1 MNNSP
6 ENMNNNDEEQV
17 KNENEQAAN
26 AQVPAENEKELAKNE
41 KEQAKSEERAKKA
54 EAKAKKKEQLEKEK
68 EESRKILEQYKADK
82 KAIRNAKRK
91 VRPTFVKVLRII
103 GLCLVPLILVTVMSL
118 PDILKDI
125 SDARLQLNREE
136 SFACERFELEELREG
151 YIIDTASADEI
162 RAMEKNSPD
171 DTWGIYIYMVGSDLE
186 SMGQNDLNSMVLK
199 IIANEAAENKSKK
212 SESQLKSLMDY
223 QNALEEAG
231 LELPSP
237 MYNIRKPIYSE
248 THTENVTTSVVVAK
262 MDGAAT
268 TDINEI
274 IAAQQIANSEKVDI
288 VIQTGGA
295 KHWTDN
301 TINPNRVQRFHLK
314 NGRMEEEESY
324 PSFNMATRESVADFL
339 KYCNEKHDADHKIV
353 IFWNHGGG
361 TTGYGSDE
369 IYNSILSISDMK
381 GAFSD
386 AVKADPENPPYDI
399 IGFDACLMATAE
411 VVSAFDGYGKY
422 FVGSEEAEPGQ
433 GWYYI
438 RWLRALAEDPSM
450 NAAQVGLNIVDS
462 FMDYYAGLDKNQYTQ
477 KIGLANQNTCLSLLD
492 ISATTDV
499 YDAYVEL
506 VDKVLEDTAKDSD
519 ALTNLSRA
527 AKGSL
532 HYGFSSYDYYN
543 LVDLG
548 LMCDNLTNYY
558 PNEAAKIK
566 QAMDKAVLYNRA
578 ANAIEE
584 SQGISIFYPSQAT
597 WYGPVYTVMQY
608 IDEFA
613 EDESLKALYF
623 YKIAGCLTDEMEEA
637 LKAEGKPVLEALDTS
652 SLNELEKAAAEITS
666 EGNFSVAVNESAGK
680 LIEDYYFS
688 VARINYSDHS
698 ITDYGMLNCVD
709 IKDGKMNTAFDGKW
723 PCLEGQPLVP
733 EIVNDTN
740 SGTTYRAPVLID
752 GSDGYLMFYYNK
764 ADGSFDITGGYLTDE
779 EDTADLIG
787 RNVSD
792 LSIGSK
798 ITPVYEY
805 ALMDNQTVGRR
816 TGKAVKYKEDTTV
829 EMKSLANGEYISAIR
844 FNDVRGDV
852 FNTGVVGF
860 DMANGAVRNT
870 VVNGDFRAK

>member
-1 MNNSP
+1 MGNLP
-6 ENMNNNDEEQV
+6 ENMNNNEE
-17 KNENEQAAN
+17 
-26 AQVPAENEKELAKNE
+26 ELAKNE
-41 KEQAKSEERAKKA
+41 AQAENQESKTGKEDAKAKKA
-54 EAKAKKKEQLEKEK
+54 EEKAKKKEQLAKEK
-68 EESRKILEQYKADK
+68 EESRKILEKYKADK

-91 VRPTFVKVLRII
+91 VIPTFVKVLRII
-103 GLCLVPLILVTVMSL
+103 GVCLVPILLVAALSVE
-118 PDILKDI
+118 DILIALGNQAAQIFQDEI
-125 SDARLQLNREE
+125 Y
-136 SFACERFELEELREG
+136 ACERFELEELREG
-151 YIIDTASADEI
+151 YVIDTASADEI
-162 RAMEKNSPD
+162 RAMEKNDPN

-186 SMGQNDLNSMVLK
+186 SMGQNDLSTMVSLMS
-199 IIANEAAENKSKK
+199 ATEAAENKSETSKNIRGLLGK
-212 SESQLKSLMDY
+212 Y
-223 QNALEEAG
+223 QNTIEEAG

-237 MYNIRKPIYSE
+237 MYDVQKPIYSE
-248 THTENVTTSVVVAK
+248 THTEYVTNTVVVAD

-274 IAAQQIANSEKVDI
+274 IAAQQIANSDKVEV

-301 TINPNRVQRFHLK
+301 TINPNRVQRFHVK
-314 NGRMEEEESY
+314 NGRFEEEESY

-353 IFWNHGGG
+353 VFWDHGGG
-361 TTGYGSDE
+361 TSGYGQDE
-369 IYNSILSISDMK
+369 IYNRILSISDMK

-422 FVGSEEAEPGQ
+422 FVGSEETEPGH

-438 RWLRALAEDPSM
+438 RWLCALAEDPSM
-450 NAAQVGLNIVDS
+450 NAAEVGLNIVDS
-462 FMDYYAGLDKNQYTQ
+462 YMDCYAGMDKSEFMQQ
-477 KIGLANQNTCLSLLD
+477 IGYSNGGVCLSLLD
-492 ISATTDV
+492 ISATTEV
-499 YDAYVEL
+499 YDAYEEL

-532 HYGFSSYDYYN
+532 HYGSSSYDCFN

-548 LMCDNLTNYY
+548 LMCDNLTSYY

-566 QAMDKAVLYNRA
+566 QAMDKAVVYNRA
-578 ANAIEE
+578 ANSLEE
-584 SQGISIFYPSQAT
+584 SQGLSIFYPSQAKNINT
-597 WYGPVYTVMQY
+597 VYSVMDY
-608 IDEFA
+608 IENFT

-637 LKAEGKPVLEALDTS
+637 LKAEGKPVLEALDIS

-666 EGNFSVAVNESAGK
+666 EGNFSVAVNESAEK
-680 LIEDYYFS
+680 LIEDYYLS
-688 VARINYSDHS
+688 VARIDYSDHS

-723 PCLEGQPLVP
+723 LCLEGQPLAP

-829 EMKSLANGEYISAIR
+829 EMKSLANGEYLSAIR
-844 FNDVRGDV
+844 FNDVRGDA

-860 DMANGAVRNT
+860 DMANGAIKNT
-870 VVNGDFRAK
+870 AINADFVAQ

>member
-1 MNNSP
+1 MSDLP
-6 ENMNNNDEEQV
+6 ENMNNNEE
-17 KNENEQAAN
+17 
-26 AQVPAENEKELAKNE
+26 ELAKNE
-41 KEQAKSEERAKKA
+41 AQAENQESKTGKEDAKAKKA
-54 EAKAKKKEQLEKEK
+54 EEKAKKKEQLAKEK
-68 EESRKILEQYKADK
+68 EESRKILEKYKADK

-91 VRPTFVKVLRII
+91 VIPTFVKVLRII
-103 GLCLVPLILVTVMSL
+103 GVCLVPILLVAALSVE
-118 PDILKDI
+118 DILIALGNQAAQIFQDEI
-125 SDARLQLNREE
+125 Y
-136 SFACERFELEELREG
+136 ACERFELEELREG
-151 YIIDTASADEI
+151 YVIDTASADEI
-162 RAMEKNSPD
+162 RAMEKNDPN

-186 SMGQNDLNSMVLK
+186 SMGQNDLNTMVSLMS
-199 IIANEAAENKSKK
+199 ATEAAENKSETSKNIRGLLGK
-212 SESQLKSLMDY
+212 Y
-223 QNALEEAG
+223 QNTIEEAG

-237 MYNIRKPIYSE
+237 MYDVQKPIYSE
-248 THTENVTTSVVVAK
+248 THTEYVTNTVVVAD

-274 IAAQQIANSEKVDI
+274 IAAQQIANSDKVEV

-301 TINPNRVQRFHLK
+301 TINPNRVQRFHVK
-314 NGRMEEEESY
+314 NGRFEEEESY

-353 IFWNHGGG
+353 VFWDHGGG
-361 TTGYGSDE
+361 TSGYGQDE
-369 IYNSILSISDMK
+369 IYNRILSISDMK

-422 FVGSEEAEPGQ
+422 FVGSEETEPGQ

-450 NAAQVGLNIVDS
+450 NAAEVGLNIVDS
-462 FMDYYAGLDKNQYTQ
+462 YMDCYAGMDKSEFMQQ
-477 KIGLANQNTCLSLLD
+477 IGYSNGGVCLSLLD
-492 ISATTDV
+492 ISATTEV
-499 YDAYVEL
+499 YDAYEEL

-532 HYGFSSYDYYN
+532 HYGSSSYDCFN

-548 LMCDNLTNYY
+548 LMCDNLTSYY

-566 QAMDKAVLYNRA
+566 QAMDKAVVYNRA
-578 ANAIEE
+578 ANSLEE
-584 SQGISIFYPSQAT
+584 SQGLSIFYPSQAKNINT
-597 WYGPVYTVMQY
+597 VYSVMDY
-608 IDEFA
+608 IENFT

-637 LKAEGKPVLEALDTS
+637 LKAEGKPVLEALDIS

-666 EGNFSVAVNESAGK
+666 EGNFSVAVNESAEK
-680 LIEDYYFS
+680 LIEDYYLS
-688 VARINYSDHS
+688 VARIDYSDHS

-723 PCLEGQPLVP
+723 LCLEGQPLAP

-829 EMKSLANGEYISAIR
+829 EMKSLANGEYLSAIR
-844 FNDVRGDV
+844 FNDVRGDA

-860 DMANGAVRNT
+860 DMANGAIKNT
-870 VVNGDFRAK
+870 AINADFVAQ

>member
-26 AQVPAENEKELAKNE
+26 AEVPAENEKELAKNE

-54 EAKAKKKEQLEKEK
+54 EAKAKKKEQLAKEK
-68 EESRKILEQYKADK
+68 EESRRLLEKYKAEK
-82 KAIRNAKRK
+82 KAIRNAKKK
-91 VRPTFVKVLRII
+91 VRSTFVKALRIT
-103 GLCLVPLILVTVMSL
+103 GASLLVLVVAVAFAYPNIRDRYYDNQMTEYV
-118 PDILKDI
+118 
-125 SDARLQLNREE
+125 NE
-136 SFACERFELEELREG
+136 FYACERFELEELREG
-151 YIIDTASADEI
+151 YVIDKASADEI
-162 RAMEKNSPD
+162 LAMEKYDPD
-171 DTWGIYIYMVGSDLE
+171 DTWGIYIYMIGSDLE
-186 SMGQNDLNSMVLK
+186 SMGQDDLNQMVSIMSMT
-199 IIANEAAENKSKK
+199 EAAENRSNNSKELLGLLEK
-212 SESQLKSLMDY
+212 Y
-223 QNALEEAG
+223 QNTIEEAG

-237 MYNIRKPIYSE
+237 MYDVQKPIYSE
-248 THTENVTTSVVVAK
+248 TYTEYVTNTVVVSD
-262 MDGAAT
+262 MDGAAS
-268 TDINEI
+268 TDIMEI
-274 IAAQQIANSEKVDI
+274 LAAQQMVNSDKVDV

-295 KHWTDN
+295 KHWTYT
-301 TINPNRVQRFHLK
+301 TINPNRVQRFHVT
-314 NGRMEEEESY
+314 NGRFEEEESM
-324 PSFNMATRESVADFL
+324 PSFNMGTREAVADFL

-353 IFWNHGGG
+353 IFWDHGGG

-369 IYNSILSISDMK
+369 IYNGGLSVADLK

-386 AVKADPENPPYDI
+386 AVKADPNDPPYDI

-411 VVSAFDGYGKY
+411 VVSSFDGYGKY

-433 GWYYI
+433 GWYYL
-438 RWLRALAEDPSM
+438 RWLSALSKDTTM

-462 FMDYYAGLDKNQYTQ
+462 YMDCYLGMDKSEFMQKNGFGLNDV
-477 KIGLANQNTCLSLLD
+477 CLSLLD
-492 ISATTDV
+492 ISATADV

-506 VDKVLEDTAKDSD
+506 VDRVLEDTAKDSE

-527 AKGSL
+527 ARKSV
-532 HYGFSSYDYYN
+532 HYGSSSYDYYN

-548 LMCDNLTNYY
+548 LLCDNLTEYY
-558 PNEAAKIK
+558 PNESAKIK
-566 QAMDKAVLYNRA
+566 QAMDKAVVYNRA
-578 ANAIEE
+578 ANSLEE
-584 SQGISIFYPSQAT
+584 SQGLSIFYPSQAKNINT
-597 WYGPVYTVMQY
+597 VYSVMDY
-608 IDEFA
+608 IENFT

-680 LIEDYYFS
+680 LIEDYYLS

-740 SGTTYRAPVLID
+740 TGTTYRAPVLIN
-752 GSDGYLMFYYNK
+752 GQDGYLMFRYNR
-764 ADGSFDITGGYLTDE
+764 ANGSFDITGGYLTDQE
-779 EDTADLIG
+779 EIADLIG

-792 LSIGSK
+792 LSIGCE

-805 ALMDNQTVGRR
+805 GLMDNKTEGRK
-816 TGKAVKYKEDTTV
+816 TGKPVKYMESTSV
-829 EMKSLANGEYISAIR
+829 EMQPLANGEYVCVIK
-844 FNDVRGDV
+844 FTDVRGDI
-852 FNTGVVGF
+852 FYTGIVGF
-860 DMANGAVRNT
+860 DMANGAIRNT
-870 VVNGDFRAK
+870 AVNGDFVSK

>member
-1 MNNSP
+1 MSNLP
-6 ENMNNNDEEQV
+6 ENMNNNEE
-17 KNENEQAAN
+17 
-26 AQVPAENEKELAKNE
+26 ELAKNE
-41 KEQAKSEERAKKA
+41 AQAENQESKTGKEDAKAKKA
-54 EAKAKKKEQLEKEK
+54 EEKAKKKEQLAKEK
-68 EESRKILEQYKADK
+68 EESRKILEKYKADK

-91 VRPTFVKVLRII
+91 VIPTFVKVLRII
-103 GLCLVPLILVTVMSL
+103 GVCLVPILLVAALSVE
-118 PDILKDI
+118 DILIALGNQAAQNFQDEI
-125 SDARLQLNREE
+125 Y
-136 SFACERFELEELREG
+136 ACERFELEELREG
-151 YIIDTASADEI
+151 YVIDTASADEI
-162 RAMEKNSPD
+162 RAMEKNDPN

-186 SMGQNDLNSMVLK
+186 SMGQNDLNTMVSLMS
-199 IIANEAAENKSKK
+199 ATEAAENKSETSKNIRGLLGK
-212 SESQLKSLMDY
+212 Y
-223 QNALEEAG
+223 QNTIEEAG

-237 MYNIRKPIYSE
+237 MYDVQKPIYSE
-248 THTENVTTSVVVAK
+248 THTEYVTNTVVVAD

-274 IAAQQIANSEKVDI
+274 IAAQQIANSDKVEV

-301 TINPNRVQRFHLK
+301 TINPNRVQRFHVK
-314 NGRMEEEESY
+314 NGRFEEEESY

-353 IFWNHGGG
+353 VFWDHGGG
-361 TTGYGSDE
+361 TSGYGQDE

-422 FVGSEEAEPGQ
+422 FVGSEETEPGQ

-450 NAAQVGLNIVDS
+450 NAAEVGLNIVDS
-462 FMDYYAGLDKNQYTQ
+462 YMDCYAGMDKSEFMQQ
-477 KIGLANQNTCLSLLD
+477 IGYSNRSVCLSLLD
-492 ISATTDV
+492 ISATTEV
-499 YDAYVEL
+499 YDAYEEL

-532 HYGFSSYDYYN
+532 HYGSSSYDCFN

-548 LMCDNLTNYY
+548 LMCDNLTSYY

-566 QAMDKAVLYNRA
+566 QAMDKAVVYNRA
-578 ANAIEE
+578 ANSLEE
-584 SQGISIFYPSQAT
+584 SQGLSIFYPSQAKNINT
-597 WYGPVYTVMQY
+597 VYSVMDY
-608 IDEFA
+608 IENFT

-666 EGNFSVAVNESAGK
+666 EGNFSVAVNESAEK
-680 LIEDYYFS
+680 LIEDYYLS
-688 VARINYSDHS
+688 VARIDYSDHS

-723 PCLEGQPLVP
+723 LCLEGQPLAP

-829 EMKSLANGEYISAIR
+829 EMKSLANGEYLSAIR
-844 FNDVRGDV
+844 FNDVRGDA

-860 DMANGAVRNT
+860 DMANGAIKNT
-870 VVNGDFRAK
+870 AINADFVAQ

>member
-1 MNNSP
+1 MSNLP
-6 ENMNNNDEEQV
+6 ENMNNNEE
-17 KNENEQAAN
+17 
-26 AQVPAENEKELAKNE
+26 ELAKNE
-41 KEQAKSEERAKKA
+41 AQAENQESKTGKEDAKAKKA
-54 EAKAKKKEQLEKEK
+54 EEKAKKKEQLAKEK
-68 EESRKILEQYKADK
+68 EESRKILEKYKADK
-82 KAIRNAKRK
+82 KAIRNAKKKARS
-91 VRPTFVKVLRII
+91 TFVKALRITGI
-103 GLCLVPLILVTVMSL
+103 SLLVLAVVANFAFPSILQIYVDNVMT
-118 PDILKDI
+118 KYVNEQY
-125 SDARLQLNREE
+125 ACE
-136 SFACERFELEELREG
+136 SFELHELREG
-151 YIIDTASADEI
+151 YVIDKASADEI
-162 RAMEKNSPD
+162 RAMEKYDPN

-186 SMGQNDLNSMVLK
+186 SMGRNALNTMVSLMS
-199 IIANEAAENKSKK
+199 ATEAAENKSETLENIRGLLGK
-212 SESQLKSLMDY
+212 Y
-223 QNALEEAG
+223 QNTIEEAG

-237 MYNIRKPIYSE
+237 MYDVQKPIYSE
-248 THTENVTTSVVVAK
+248 THTEYLTNIVVVPD
-262 MDGAAT
+262 MDGAGT

-274 IAAQQIANSEKVDI
+274 IAAQQIANSDKVEV

-353 IFWNHGGG
+353 VFWDHGGG
-361 TTGYGSDE
+361 VSGYGQDE

-422 FVGSEEAEPGQ
+422 FVGSEEVEPGQ
-433 GWYYI
+433 GWYYL
-438 RWLRALAEDPSM
+438 RWLSALSKDNTM
-450 NAAQVGLNIVDS
+450 NAAEVGLNIVDS
-462 FMDYYAGLDKNQYTQ
+462 YMDCYAGMDKSKFMRKQGFPL
-477 KIGLANQNTCLSLLD
+477 KEVCFSLLD
-492 ISATTDV
+492 ISATADV

-532 HYGFSSYDYYN
+532 HYGSSSYDCFN

-548 LMCDNLTNYY
+548 LMCDNLTSYY

-578 ANAIEE
+578 ANSLEE
-584 SQGISIFYPSQAT
+584 SQGISIFYPSQAKNINT
-597 WYGPVYTVMQY
+597 VYSVMDY
-608 IDEFA
+608 VENFT

-688 VARINYSDHS
+688 VARINYYDHS

-740 SGTTYRAPVLID
+740 TGTTYRAPVLIN
-752 GSDGYLMFYYNK
+752 GQDGYLMFQYNR
-764 ADGSFDITGGYLTDE
+764 ADGSFDIAGGYLNSQE
-779 EDTADLIG
+779 EVQDLIG

-792 LSIGSK
+792 LSLGCE

-805 ALMDNQTVGRR
+805 ALMDNQTVGRK

>member
-1 MNNSP
+1 MSNLP
-6 ENMNNNDEEQV
+6 ENMNNNEE
-17 KNENEQAAN
+17 
-26 AQVPAENEKELAKNE
+26 ELAKNE
-41 KEQAKSEERAKKA
+41 AQAENQESKTGKEDAKAKKA
-54 EAKAKKKEQLEKEK
+54 EEKAKKKEQLAKEK
-68 EESRKILEQYKADK
+68 EESRKILEKYKADK

-91 VRPTFVKVLRII
+91 VIPTFVKVLRII
-103 GLCLVPLILVTVMSL
+103 GVCLVPILLVAALSVE
-118 PDILKDI
+118 DILIALGNQAAQNFQDEI
-125 SDARLQLNREE
+125 Y
-136 SFACERFELEELREG
+136 ACERFELEELREG
-151 YIIDTASADEI
+151 YVIDTASADEI
-162 RAMEKNSPD
+162 RAMEKNDPN

-186 SMGQNDLNSMVLK
+186 SMGQNDLNTMVSLMS
-199 IIANEAAENKSKK
+199 ATEAAENKSETSKNIRGLLGK
-212 SESQLKSLMDY
+212 Y
-223 QNALEEAG
+223 QNTIEEAG

-237 MYNIRKPIYSE
+237 MYDVQKPIYSE
-248 THTENVTTSVVVAK
+248 THTEYVTNTVVVAD

-274 IAAQQIANSEKVDI
+274 IAAQQIANSDKVEV

-301 TINPNRVQRFHLK
+301 TINPNRVQRFHVK
-314 NGRMEEEESY
+314 NGRFEEEESY

-353 IFWNHGGG
+353 VFWDHGGG
-361 TTGYGSDE
+361 TSGYGQDE

-422 FVGSEEAEPGQ
+422 FVGSEETEPGQ

-450 NAAQVGLNIVDS
+450 NAAEVGLNIVDS
-462 FMDYYAGLDKNQYTQ
+462 YMDCYAGMDKSEFMQQ
-477 KIGLANQNTCLSLLD
+477 IGYSNRSVCQSLLD
-492 ISATTDV
+492 ISATTEV
-499 YDAYVEL
+499 YDAYEEL

-532 HYGFSSYDYYN
+532 HYGSSSYDCFN

-548 LMCDNLTNYY
+548 LMCDNLTSYY

-566 QAMDKAVLYNRA
+566 QAMDKAVVYNRA
-578 ANAIEE
+578 ANSLEE
-584 SQGISIFYPSQAT
+584 SQGLSIFYPSQAKNINT
-597 WYGPVYTVMQY
+597 VYSVMDY
-608 IDEFA
+608 IENFT

-666 EGNFSVAVNESAGK
+666 EGNFSVAVNESAEK
-680 LIEDYYFS
+680 LIEDYYLS
-688 VARINYSDHS
+688 VARIDYSDHS

-723 PCLEGQPLVP
+723 LCLEGQPLAP

-829 EMKSLANGEYISAIR
+829 EMKSLANGEYLSAIR
-844 FNDVRGDV
+844 FNDVRGDA

-860 DMANGAVRNT
+860 DMANGAIKNT
-870 VVNGDFRAK
+870 AINADFVAQ

>member
-1 MNNSP
+1 MSNLP
-6 ENMNNNDEEQV
+6 ENMNNNEE
-17 KNENEQAAN
+17 
-26 AQVPAENEKELAKNE
+26 ELAKNE
-41 KEQAKSEERAKKA
+41 AQAENQESKTGKEDAKAKKA
-54 EAKAKKKEQLEKEK
+54 EEKAKKKEQLAKEK
-68 EESRKILEQYKADK
+68 EESRKILEKYKADK

-91 VRPTFVKVLRII
+91 VIPTFVKVLRII
-103 GLCLVPLILVTVMSL
+103 GVCLVPILLVAALSVE
-118 PDILKDI
+118 DILIALGNQAAQNFQDEI
-125 SDARLQLNREE
+125 Y
-136 SFACERFELEELREG
+136 ACERFELEELREG
-151 YIIDTASADEI
+151 YVIDTASADEI
-162 RAMEKNSPD
+162 RAMEKNDSN

-186 SMGQNDLNSMVLK
+186 SMGQNDLNTMVSLMS
-199 IIANEAAENKSKK
+199 ATEAAENKSETSKNIRGLLGK
-212 SESQLKSLMDY
+212 Y
-223 QNALEEAG
+223 QNTIEEAG

-237 MYNIRKPIYSE
+237 MYDVQKPIYSE
-248 THTENVTTSVVVAK
+248 THTEYVTNTVVVAD

-274 IAAQQIANSEKVDI
+274 IAAQQIANSDKVEV

-301 TINPNRVQRFHLK
+301 TINPNRVQRFHVK
-314 NGRMEEEESY
+314 NGRFEEEESY

-353 IFWNHGGG
+353 VFWDHGGG
-361 TTGYGSDE
+361 TSGYGQDE
-369 IYNSILSISDMK
+369 IYNRILSISDMK

-422 FVGSEEAEPGQ
+422 FVGSEETEPGQ

-438 RWLRALAEDPSM
+438 RWLLALAEDPSM
-450 NAAQVGLNIVDS
+450 NAAEVGLNIVDS
-462 FMDYYAGLDKNQYTQ
+462 YMDCYAGMDKSEFMQQ
-477 KIGLANQNTCLSLLD
+477 IGYSNGGVCLSLLD
-492 ISATTDV
+492 ISATTEV
-499 YDAYVEL
+499 YDAYEEL

-532 HYGFSSYDYYN
+532 HYGSSSYDCFN

-548 LMCDNLTNYY
+548 LMCDNLTSYY

-566 QAMDKAVLYNRA
+566 QAMDKAVVYNRA
-578 ANAIEE
+578 ANSLEE
-584 SQGISIFYPSQAT
+584 SQGLSIFYPSQAKNINT
-597 WYGPVYTVMQY
+597 VYSVMDY
-608 IDEFA
+608 IENFT

-666 EGNFSVAVNESAGK
+666 EGNFSVAVNESAEK
-680 LIEDYYFS
+680 LIEDYYLS
-688 VARINYSDHS
+688 VARIDYSDHS

-723 PCLEGQPLVP
+723 LCLEGQPLAP

-764 ADGSFDITGGYLTDE
+764 ADVSFDITGGYLTDE

-829 EMKSLANGEYISAIR
+829 EMKSLANGEYLSAIR
-844 FNDVRGDV
+844 FNDVRGDA

-860 DMANGAVRNT
+860 DMANGAIKNT
-870 VVNGDFRAK
+870 AINADFVAQ